1 MPIPRPRLCLL
12 AGAVHETRN
21 GTNPERRKNQTRV
34 KIYQIDL
41 DRDQGHAAFRSLE
54 DLEKLTGKSVVDPS
68 LYEEVFNAELDPKSL
83 EELFIQFNSEWHP
96 LHRGRSMSVSD
107 VVVIEP
113 EGIPYLVGEIR
124 GSSPLGGSFIHR
136 FTDLVEYNL
145 EIENLQNQNIS
156 FEAHDMVGL
165 KIPAVESG
173 GFFCDSVGFEK
184 IAFDESLAHRP
195 DNLMRVVYVE
205 PNRPAYETTILH
217 DLEHMQK
224 AVDGYI
230 EPVYLED
237 GLVVVGNEEAKLRGM
252 AGNRH
257 IGNIIMAG
265 PFFVCGEAYED
276 FCSLTDEEAASA
288 RIRFAEPE
296 EISQAEVEA
305 DMGFTIY
312 YAEPM
317 GGLS

>member
-1 MPIPRPRLCLL
+1 MPLPRPRLCLL
-12 AGAVHETRN
+12 AGAVHERRN
-21 GTNPERRKNQTRV
+21 GTNPERRKTQTRV

-41 DRDQGHAAFRSLE
+41 DRDQSHAAFRPLE

-113 EGIPYLVGEIR
+113 EGIPCLVGEIK

-145 EIENLQNQNIS
+145 EIESLREQNIN

-173 GFFCDSVGFEK
+173 AFFCDSVGFEK
-184 IAFDESLAHRP
+184 IAFDESQTHKP
-195 DNLMRVVYVE
+195 DNLMRVVHSTRV
-205 PNRPAYETTILH
+205 RPTSRTT
-217 DLEHMQK
+217 
-224 AVDGYI
+224 
-230 EPVYLED
+230 
-237 GLVVVGNEEAKLRGM
+237 
-252 AGNRH
+252 
-257 IGNIIMAG
+257 
-265 PFFVCGEAYED
+265 
-276 FCSLTDEEAASA
+276 
-288 RIRFAEPE
+288 
-296 EISQAEVEA
+296 
-305 DMGFTIY
+305 
-312 YAEPM
+312 
-317 GGLS
+317 

>member
-1 MPIPRPRLCLL
+1 M
-12 AGAVHETRN
+12 
-21 GTNPERRKNQTRV
+21 RV

-41 DRDQGHAAFRSLE
+41 DRDQKNVGFRSLE
-54 DLEKLTGKSVVDPS
+54 ETRITLGQDTIDASV
-68 LYEEVFNAELDPKSL
+68 YEEVFNADMEPASL
-83 EELFIQFNSEWHP
+83 EELFVQFNSVGHP

-113 EGIPYLVGEIR
+113 EGIPFLVGEIK
-124 GSSPLGGSFIHR
+124 GSSPLGGCFTRR

-145 EIENLQNQNIS
+145 EIESLREQDID

-173 GFFCDSVGFEK
+173 AFFCDSVGFEK
-184 IAFDESLAHRP
+184 IAFDESQTHKP

-205 PNRPAYETTILH
+205 PNRPAYEATILH

-257 IGNIIMAG
+257 IGEIIMAG
-265 PFFVCGEAYED
+265 PFFVCGEGHED

-288 RIRFAEPE
+288 MKRFDEPE
-296 EISQAEVEA
+296 QISQQEVET

-317 GGLS
+317 GGMT

>member
-1 MPIPRPRLCLL
+1 M
-12 AGAVHETRN
+12 
-21 GTNPERRKNQTRV
+21 RV
-34 KIYQIDL
+34 KIYQINL
-41 DRDQGHAAFRSLE
+41 DRDQGHAAFWPLE
-54 DLEKLTGKSVVDPS
+54 DLKKLTGKNDVDPS

-113 EGIPYLVGEIR
+113 EGIPHLVGEIR
-124 GSSPLGGSFIHR
+124 GSSPLGGSFVHR

-145 EIENLQNQNIS
+145 EIQSLREQNSN

-165 KIPAVESG
+165 KIPAVEPG
-173 GFFCDSVGFEK
+173 AFFCDSVGFEK
-184 IAFDESLAHRP
+184 IVFDESQTHKP

-205 PNRPAYETTILH
+205 PNRPAYEVTILH

-237 GLVVVGNEEAKLRGM
+237 GLVVIGNEEAKLRGM
-252 AGNRH
+252 PGNRH

-265 PFFVCGEAYED
+265 PFFVCGESYED
-276 FCSLTDEEAASA
+276 FCSLTDEEATSA
-288 RIRFAEPE
+288 MERFAEPE
-296 EISQAEVEA
+296 EISQAEVVA
-305 DMGFTIY
+305 DLGFTIY
-312 YAEPM
+312 YAKPM

>member
-1 MPIPRPRLCLL
+1 M
-12 AGAVHETRN
+12 HEKRN
-21 GTNPERRKNQTRV
+21 RTNPEEECKTRV
-34 KIYQIDL
+34 KIYQINL
-41 DRDQGHAAFRSLE
+41 DRDQAHAAFRSLE
-54 DLEKLTGKSVVDPS
+54 EAQKNTGKTGVDAS
-68 LYEEVFNAELDPKSL
+68 LYDEVFNAELDLKSL
-83 EELFIQFNSEWHP
+83 EELFVQFNSEWHP

-113 EGIPYLVGEIR
+113 EGIPYLVGEIK
-124 GSSPLGGSFIHR
+124 GSSPLGGSFTRR
-136 FTDLVEYNL
+136 FTDLLEYNL
-145 EIENLQNQNIS
+145 EIEKLRNQNIS

-173 GFFCDSVGFEK
+173 AFFCDSVGFEK
-184 IAFDESLAHRP
+184 IAFDESQTHRP

-205 PNRPAYETTILH
+205 PNRPAYEAAILH

-237 GLVVVGNEEAKLRGM
+237 GLVVIGNEEAKLRGM
-252 AGNRH
+252 TGNRH
-257 IGNIIMAG
+257 IGEVIMAG
-265 PFFVCGEAYED
+265 PFFVCGESYED

-288 RIRFAEPE
+288 MKRFAEPE
-296 EISQAEVEA
+296 QISQAEVEA

>member
-1 MPIPRPRLCLL
+1 M
-12 AGAVHETRN
+12 HERRN
-21 GTNPERRKNQTRV
+21 GTNPERRKTQTRV

-41 DRDQGHAAFRSLE
+41 DRDHNHAAFRSLE
-54 DLEKLTGKSVVDPS
+54 DLERLTGKSVVDPS

-113 EGIPYLVGEIR
+113 EGIPYLVGEIK
-124 GSSPLGGSFIHR
+124 GSSPMGGSFTHR
-136 FTDLVEYNL
+136 YTDLAEYNS
-145 EIENLQNQNIS
+145 EIQSLRDQNID
-156 FEAHDMVGL
+156 FVAHDMVGL

-173 GFFCDSVGFEK
+173 AFFCDSIGFEK
-184 IAFDESLAHRP
+184 IDFDESQTHKP

-205 PNRPAYETTILH
+205 PNRPAYEATILH

-252 AGNRH
+252 TGNRH
-257 IGNIIMAG
+257 VGEIIMAG
-265 PFFVCGEAYED
+265 PFFVCGESYED
-276 FCSLTDEEAASA
+276 FCSLTDEETAKYME
-288 RIRFAEPE
+288 RLAEPE
-296 EISQAEVEA
+296 EISQAEVRA
-305 DMGFTIY
+305 DMGYTII

>member
-1 MPIPRPRLCLL
+1 M
-12 AGAVHETRN
+12 
-21 GTNPERRKNQTRV
+21 RV

-41 DRDQGHAAFRSLE
+41 DRDQGHAAFRPLE
-54 DLEKLTGKSVVDPS
+54 DLKKLTGKSDVDPS

-83 EELFIQFNSEWHP
+83 EELFIQFNSKWHP

-113 EGIPYLVGEIR
+113 EGIPYLVGEIK
-124 GSSPLGGSFIHR
+124 GSSPLSGSFIRR
-136 FTDLVEYNL
+136 FTDLAEYNL
-145 EIENLQNQNIS
+145 DIESLREQNSI

-165 KIPAVESG
+165 KIPAVEPG
-173 GFFCDSVGFEK
+173 AFFCDSVGFEK
-184 IAFDESLAHRP
+184 IVFDESQTHKP

-205 PNRPAYETTILH
+205 PNRPAYEVTILH

-237 GLVVVGNEEAKLRGM
+237 GLVVIGNEEAKLRGM
-252 AGNRH
+252 PGNRH

-265 PFFVCGEAYED
+265 PFFVCGESYED
-276 FCSLTDEEAASA
+276 FCSLTDEEATSA
-288 RIRFAEPE
+288 MERFAEPE
-296 EISQAEVEA
+296 EISQAEVVA
-305 DMGFTIY
+305 DLGFTIY
-312 YAEPM
+312 YAKPM

>member
-1 MPIPRPRLCLL
+1 M
-12 AGAVHETRN
+12 
-21 GTNPERRKNQTRV
+21 RV

-41 DRDQGHAAFRSLE
+41 DRDQGHAAFRPLE
-54 DLEKLTGKSVVDPS
+54 DLKKLTGKSDVDPS

-83 EELFIQFNSEWHP
+83 EELFIQFNSKWHP

-113 EGIPYLVGEIR
+113 EGIPYLVGVIK
-124 GSSPLGGSFIHR
+124 GSSPLSGSFIRR
-136 FTDLVEYNL
+136 FADLAEYNL
-145 EIENLQNQNIS
+145 EIESLREQNSS
-156 FEAHDMVGL
+156 FEARDMVGL
-165 KIPAVESG
+165 KIPAVEPG
-173 GFFCDSVGFEK
+173 AFFCDSVGFEK
-184 IAFDESLAHRP
+184 IVFDESQTHKP

-205 PNRPAYETTILH
+205 PNRPAYEVTILH

-237 GLVVVGNEEAKLRGM
+237 GLVVIGNEEAKLRGM
-252 AGNRH
+252 PGNRH

-265 PFFVCGEAYED
+265 PFFVCGESYED
-276 FCSLTDEEAASA
+276 FCSLTDEEATSA
-288 RIRFAEPE
+288 MERFAEPE
-296 EISQAEVEA
+296 EISQAEVVA
-305 DMGFTIY
+305 DLGFTIY
-312 YAEPM
+312 YAKPM

>member
-1 MPIPRPRLCLL
+1 M
-12 AGAVHETRN
+12 
-21 GTNPERRKNQTRV
+21 RV
-34 KIYQIDL
+34 KIYQINL
-41 DRDQGHAAFRSLE
+41 DRDQGHAAFWPLE
-54 DLEKLTGKSVVDPS
+54 DLKKLTGKSDVDPS

-83 EELFIQFNSEWHP
+83 EELFFQFNSKWHP

-113 EGIPYLVGEIR
+113 EGIPYLVGEIK
-124 GSSPLGGSFIHR
+124 GSSPLSGSFIRR
-136 FTDLVEYNL
+136 FTDLAEYNL
-145 EIENLQNQNIS
+145 EIESLREQNSS

-165 KIPAVESG
+165 KIPAVEPG
-173 GFFCDSVGFEK
+173 AFFCDSVGFEK
-184 IAFDESLAHRP
+184 IVFDESQTHKP

-205 PNRPAYETTILH
+205 PNRPAYEVTILH

-237 GLVVVGNEEAKLRGM
+237 GLVVIGNEEAKLRGM
-252 AGNRH
+252 PGNRH

-265 PFFVCGEAYED
+265 PFFVCGESYED
-276 FCSLTDEEAASA
+276 FCSLTDEEATSA
-288 RIRFAEPE
+288 MERFAEPE
-296 EISQAEVEA
+296 EISQAEVVA
-305 DMGFTIY
+305 DLGFTIY
-312 YAEPM
+312 YAKPM

>member
-1 MPIPRPRLCLL
+1 M
-12 AGAVHETRN
+12 
-21 GTNPERRKNQTRV
+21 RV
-34 KIYQIDL
+34 KIYQINL
-41 DRDQGHAAFRSLE
+41 DRDQGHAAFWPLE
-54 DLEKLTGKSVVDPS
+54 DLKKLTGKNDVDPS

-113 EGIPYLVGEIR
+113 EGIPHLVGEIR
-124 GSSPLGGSFIHR
+124 GSSPLGGSFVHR

-145 EIENLQNQNIS
+145 EIQSLREQNSN

-165 KIPAVESG
+165 KIPAVEPG
-173 GFFCDSVGFEK
+173 AFFCDSVGFEK
-184 IAFDESLAHRP
+184 IVFDESQTHKP

-205 PNRPAYETTILH
+205 PNRPAYEVTILH

-237 GLVVVGNEEAKLRGM
+237 GLVVIGNEEAKLRGM
-252 AGNRH
+252 PGNRH

-265 PFFVCGEAYED
+265 PFFVCGESYED
-276 FCSLTDEEAASA
+276 FCSLTDEEATSA
-288 RIRFAEPE
+288 MERFAEPE
-296 EISQAEVEA
+296 EISQAEGVA
-305 DMGFTIY
+305 DLGFTIY
-312 YAEPM
+312 YAKPM